1 MLIQLWDHQAMTTAK
16 GKRPRDPNQL
26 AKWIVDQSTSEPAES
41 KPESAVIV
49 PASLSQYMSAMG
61 RKGGAIGGK
70 RRLVT
75 MTAAQRKKVAAKAA
89 KSPVGEEDQREVNKF

>member
-1 MLIQLWDHQAMTTAK
+1 MTVGK

-26 AKWIVDQSTSEPAES
+26 AKWIVEQSTGEPA
-41 KPESAVIV
+41 PAPPPPTGLSA
-49 PASLSQYMSAMG
+49 YMAAMG
-61 RKGGAIGGK
+61 RKGGMVGGK

-89 KSPVGEEDQREVNKF
+89 AVRWDKKK

>member
-1 MLIQLWDHQAMTTAK
+1 MTVGK

-26 AKWIVDQSTSEPAES
+26 AKWVVEQSTEEAR
-41 KPESAVIV
+41 PESAASV
-49 PASLSQYMSAMG
+49 PADLSAYMSAMG
-61 RKGGAIGGK
+61 RKGGQIGGK

-89 KSPVGEEDQREVNKF
+89 KARWKKQSAN